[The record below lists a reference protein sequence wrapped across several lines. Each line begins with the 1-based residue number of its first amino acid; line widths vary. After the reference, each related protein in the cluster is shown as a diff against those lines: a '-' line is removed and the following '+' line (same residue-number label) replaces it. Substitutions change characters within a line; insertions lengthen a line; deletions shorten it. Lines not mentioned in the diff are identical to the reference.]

1 MSKRKHVHKALAV
14 VIALTCVF
22 PTAHAQVL
30 FTNLAGLQAG
40 NIRDGEALVAL
51 ETALKD
57 LGAMPK
63 SSMPT
68 ILQIQSVD
76 SRYALPSNSSGAARL
91 KDQTD
96 LIVGTLARL
105 DAPESILL
113 ATQWGTPQNRLADGQ
128 MMGREAPIFPRTDE
142 ELAASG
148 LGWLTERDGFTLE
161 WDDDGGVAALTATRS
176 AARGMEFLGAVRM
189 VLCADNEHILG
200 WARSQRQWR
209 PTAAALG
216 RFVEACAKGE
226 FTGLSADYQLPAEF
240 LSKYDLTGTWFAVL
254 ILDAFSQPVAVSK
267 TPGAAR
273 TVLEAANAPIPLF
286 LAAGEALTED
296 YETVVPAEEHRAA
309 LAGLGVEVDAGL
321 SDALPDWVYDF
332 ATHPATTL
340 VIFDDSGRAVAHF
353 AATPSNP
360 TEAQNL
366 QQWMT
371 LHGLF

>member
-1 MSKRKHVHKALAV
+1 MSNRKHVHAALAV
-14 VIALTCVF
+14 VIALTCAL
-22 PTAHAQVL
+22 PTASAQVL

-40 NIRDGEALVAL
+40 NIRDGEALAAL
-51 ETALKD
+51 EAALTD
-57 LGAMPK
+57 LGAMPQ

-68 ILQIQSVD
+68 ILQIQPVD
-76 SRYALPSNSSGAARL
+76 SRYALPSNASAAARL
-91 KDQTD
+91 RDQTD
-96 LIVGTLARL
+96 LIVRTLARL
-105 DAPESILL
+105 DAPESVFV
-113 ATQWGTPQNRLADGQ
+113 ATQWGTPENKLADGQ
-128 MMGREAPIFPRTDE
+128 MMGRDTPIFPRTSE

-148 LGWLTERDGFTLE
+148 LGWLIDPDGLTLK
-161 WDDDGGVAALTATRS
+161 WDDGGGIPELTATRTTF
-176 AARGMEFLGAVRM
+176 RGMEFLGAARM
-189 VLCADNEHILG
+189 VLCADDEHLLG

-226 FTGLSADYQLPAEF
+226 FAGLSADYQLPAEL

-286 LAAGEALTED
+286 LAAGETLTED

-309 LAGLGVEVDAGL
+309 LAGLGVEVDAGF

-360 TEAQNL
+360 TEAQTL

-371 LHGLF
+371 LHGFF